1 MTELQ
6 SKLEELKSFLI
17 DDGYND
23 SNIVYQ
29 TLIDVQKEA
38 INYSQCC
45 TQLKVANTDKI
56 NKLND
61 ALKNIEEDEDFRLDD
76 GMEWVK
82 QKSFIEGKINALTT
96 L

>member
-38 INYSQCC
+38 INVIQCC

-82 QKSFIEGKINALTT
+82 QKSFIEGKINALAN